1 MTITSR
7 IVSRWMHLSPAQ
19 THDIVVT
26 RNIPVPMPDGVIL
39 LAEHYASRNG
49 IRQPTI
55 LFRSPYGRSGIFGSQ
70 SARIYAERGFQVLVQ
85 SCRGTA
91 GSGGQFNYA
100 RNEHDDGLATIEW
113 IKQQDW
119 FSGELVMV
127 GASYLGV
134 VQWAVAA
141 DAGPELKALVP
152 QVTASDFNH
161 FRFQGGSFTLETNL
175 GWSTMMASY
184 AASGLGINTFLDTW
198 RRNRR
203 LEKAYQHLPLNEADR
218 IIIGQTT
225 KFYQIVLWHGLDDDY
240 WKPVDFSA
248 RVGEVTIPIY
258 LMGGWYDIF
267 LDWQLK
273 DYLALRA
280 AGRHPYLLIGPWTH
294 GEISIYSTMTRE
306 TLTWLQAQLKGNP
319 GNLREAPVHLFVMGA
334 NQWRDFPDWP
344 PPAQNE
350 RWYLQPNGA
359 LALTP
364 PPVSEPDHY
373 CYDPSDPTPA
383 VGGNSLGSG
392 NHIGAKDN
400 RKLES
405 RADVLVYTSAVIEH
419 DVEVIGSVTA
429 DLYVRSS
436 LQHTDF
442 FARLCVVEPSGKS
455 INLCDGIIRLSPDST
470 VPQADGSIRIQIN
483 IWPTAYRFRRGQ
495 RIRLQVSSGAHPRFV
510 RNPGTGEPLA
520 TATKLRV
527 AEQSVYHDPEHPSS
541 ILLPII
547 KAE

>member
-7 IVSRWMHLSPAQ
+7 IVSRWMHLPPAQ

-39 LAEHYASRNG
+39 FAEHYASRNG

-55 LFRSPYGRSGIFGSQ
+55 LFRSPYGRSGMFGSQ
-70 SARIYAERGFQVLVQ
+70 SARTYAERGFQVLVQ

-91 GSGGQFNYA
+91 GSGGEFSYA
-100 RNEHDDGLATIEW
+100 RNEHEDGLATIEW
-113 IKQQDW
+113 IKRQDW
-119 FSGELVMV
+119 FSGELVMI
-127 GASYLGV
+127 GGSYLGF

-141 DAGPELKALVP
+141 DAGPELKAIVP
-152 QVTASDFNH
+152 QITTADFNH

-184 AASGLGINTFLDTW
+184 ASSGLGINMYFDMW
-198 RRNRR
+198 ERNRR
-203 LEKAYQHLPLNEADR
+203 LEKAYQHLPLNQADR

-225 KFYQIVLWHGLDDDY
+225 KFYQTVLSHGPDDDY
-240 WKPVDFSA
+240 WKPVDFSS

-258 LMGGWYDIF
+258 LMGGWYDLF

-273 DYLALRA
+273 DYQALRA

-306 TLTWLQAQLKGNP
+306 AVTWLQAQLKGNP
-319 GNLREAPVHLFVMGA
+319 GNLREAPVRLFVMGA
-334 NQWRDFPDWP
+334 NQWRDYPDWP

-350 RWYLQPNGA
+350 RWYLQPHGA

-364 PPVSEPDHY
+364 PSASEPDHY
-373 CYDPSDPTPA
+373 RYDPSDPTPA
-383 VGGNSLGSG
+383 VGGNSLGFRK
-392 NHIGAKDN
+392 HMGARDN
-400 RKLES
+400 RKLEA
-405 RADVLVYTSAVIEH
+405 RPDVLVYTSPVLDH
-419 DVEVIGSVTA
+419 DMEVIGPISA

-442 FARLCVVEPSGKS
+442 FARLCIVEPSGKS
-455 INLCDGIIRLSPDST
+455 INLCDGIISLTPNSINPE
-470 VPQADGSIRIQIN
+470 ADGSLHLQIN
-483 IWPTAYRFRRGQ
+483 IWPTAYHFRPGQ

-527 AEQSVYHDPEHPSS
+527 AEQTIYHDPEHPSS
-541 ILLPII
+541 ILLPVIP
-547 KAE
+547 AM